1 MGQRMPIQRRK
12 SNHHD
17 GCLSSLLRRSG
28 RRIEMKKY
36 RIREGSIADYA
47 RYGLAG
53 LVFFVGIALVGVI

>member
-1 MGQRMPIQRRK
+1 
-12 SNHHD
+12 
-17 GCLSSLLRRSG
+17 
-28 RRIEMKKY
+28 MKKY